1 MKANNPRKGK
11 VGTFKGRHHTDSSK
25 LKLSISHKGKK
36 LSEETR
42 LKLSYLRKGKNNW
55 SKGRH
60 WFNNGITNV
69 VEVECPIGFTKGKI
83 KKKS

>member
-1 MKANNPRKGK
+1 MRTNSPMKGK
-11 VGTFKGRHHTDSSK
+11 PSTFKGRRHTDSAK
-25 LKLSISHKGKK
+25 TKNSIAHKGKK
-36 LSEETR
+36 LSDET
-42 LKLSYLRKGKNNW
+42 KKKMSCSHKGKNDW

-69 VEVECPIGFTKGKI
+69 VAVECPIGFTEGKI